1 MIDFI
6 VAVIA
11 IWAFVSGL
19 RRGLI
24 VQLCY
29 LVGLYIAILIAPSIA
44 QPIGSLFME
53 DGLKA
58 YLGGFIIIIAS
69 VLLLV
74 WFVAPLLRKT
84 ISWQPARIADMLLGG
99 TINLAATII
108 VIAALFSIFDRIN
121 VGPIVAD
128 KLVEIYAEGKNV
140 QQKLEELNNGQG
152 EMKEYTHHRYID
164 YLTLEESVCFEPLA
178 RFGDVVCPTLGRI
191 DKSVKEDLVQA
202 INRSKVIFVNNSQQS
217 AEDSTPKHETTTA
230 PQTPNTE
237 QK

>member
-1 MIDFI
+1 MKIKRSI
-6 VAVIA
+6 
-11 IWAFVSGL
+11 SML
-19 RRGLI
+19 LI
-24 VQLCY
+24 VFATAVAGTGCGPFNKL
-29 LVGLYIAILIAPSIA
+29 
-44 QPIGSLFME
+44 
-53 DGLKA
+53 LKS
-58 YLGGFIIIIAS
+58 G
-69 VLLLV
+69 
-74 WFVAPLLRKT
+74 
-84 ISWQPARIADMLLGG
+84 D
-99 TINLAATII
+99 N
-108 VIAALFSIFDRIN
+108 
-121 VGPIVAD
+121 D
-128 KLVEIYAEGKNV
+128 KIYAEGKNV